1 MRLTSRFAR
10 KQTAQPS
17 LEEMPVSSRPSLHE
31 FFHRFSRRTAHWA
44 GSPWTFVVAVALIF
58 LWSLS
63 RPFFKSFDTWQLVIN
78 TATTIIT
85 FLMVFVLQNSQNRE
99 SKAIQLKLDEL
110 LRGVEGA
117 RTGLVNLEDLTDREL
132 DVLEQEFISLRKRL
146 AGASQGK
153 ELPPTGH

>member
-1 MRLTSRFAR
+1 MSRFWR
-10 KQTAQPS
+10 KKIHVPS
-17 LEEMPVSSRPSLHE
+17 LEGSPKESIPSLRE
-31 FFHRFSRRTAHWA
+31 FFQRFSRKTAHYA
-44 GSPWTFVVAVALIF
+44 GSPWTFILAVALIF
-58 LWSLS
+58 LWSFS
-63 RPFFKSFDTWQLVIN
+63 RPLFKSFDTWQLVIN

-132 DVLEQEFISLRKRL
+132 DALEQEFITLRKRL
-146 AGASQGK
+146 ARTLRK
-153 ELPPTGH
+153 EPTPL